1 MGVEER
7 LLAILIFFS
16 TYLGI
21 AIGSIPG
28 LAIDRT
34 GIAILGAT
42 AMITFGLVKIEEALS
57 FIHVPTLLLLYG
69 LMVLSAQLKVGGFYT
84 QMALKIVQAF
94 KGPKRFLLL
103 MMVVSSLLSAVL
115 ANDIV
120 CLAFTPVICLS
131 MLKLKVNPIPFLLGL
146 VMASNIGSASTII
159 GNPQNMLIG
168 QVGKLPFG
176 EFILWCGPPS
186 VISLF
191 LSYLFL
197 ILFYRGKWYLKDDQ
211 TGFELEEEPLQYDPH
226 HTKKGLI
233 LTALLLFGF
242 FTPIPREVLAITVA
256 GVLLCSRYITT
267 REILSFVDWHLLAL
281 FVGLFVI
288 IGGVSKFNIPQKIL
302 GELRAFGFD
311 LQNPKVLTV
320 ITLVL
325 SNILSNVPAVTLIIH
340 NFDLS
345 LKEHLYL
352 LALVSTYAG
361 NLITIGSIA
370 NLITIEQASRFN
382 VKITFKGYA
391 KCGIPITFCTV
402 LIGFLWWSIFGSFIR
417 D

>member
-1 MGVEER
+1 MGMEER

-42 AMITFGLVKIEEALS
+42 AMISFGLLTIEEALS

-69 LMVLSAQLKVGGFYT
+69 LMVLSAQLKIGGFYT
-84 QMALKIVQAF
+84 QMALKIVRTF

-103 MMVVSSLLSAVL
+103 MMGVSALLSAVL

-186 VISLF
+186 VLSLF
-191 LSYLFL
+191 VSYLFL
-197 ILFYRGKWYLKDDQ
+197 ILFYRGKWYFEDQ
-211 TGFELEEEPLQYDPH
+211 RGFELKEESFQYDPH

-281 FVGLFVI
+281 FVGLFII
-288 IGGVSKFNIPQKIL
+288 IGGVSKFHIPQKAIADL
-302 GELRAFGFD
+302 KAFGLD
-311 LQNPKVLTV
+311 LHDPKVLTL
-320 ITLVL
+320 ITLIL
-325 SNILSNVPAVTLIIH
+325 SNILSNVPAVMLILH
-340 NFDLS
+340 NLDLS
-345 LKEHLYL
+345 LKEYLYL
-352 LALVSTYAG
+352 LALISTYAG

-391 KCGIPITFCTV
+391 KCGLPITLSTV
-402 LIGFLWWSIFGSFIR
+402 LIGFLWWSIFRGFLR
-417 D
+417 G